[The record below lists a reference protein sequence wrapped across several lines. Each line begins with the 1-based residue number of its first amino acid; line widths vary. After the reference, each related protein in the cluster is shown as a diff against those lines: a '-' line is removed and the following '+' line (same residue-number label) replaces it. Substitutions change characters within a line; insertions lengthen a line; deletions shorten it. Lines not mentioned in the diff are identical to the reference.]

1 MIRKKDYYKLGVFI
15 IIGTAMLIAVIIIL
29 GAGRYFETTYTME
42 TYFDES
48 VNGLAVGSPVKLR
61 GVKIGRVADISF
73 VPNIYKDINA
83 AGSRYVYVEC
93 DINPDLY
100 DDIPE
105 AEFRKQVQQEVKRGL
120 RIRPTS
126 LGLTGQLFLNIVY
139 DDPDTST
146 PLPINWEP
154 KHSYIPSAPSTLSQ
168 VEGAITTISKTLSS
182 LKQDDLEAI
191 IGDVKS
197 IVNTIAEFM
206 KTEGGRAAG
215 NKILAIL
222 EETHSILNR
231 TDELLADPAMDKIIP
246 NAAGAA
252 ESLNTIL
259 TRSADDIIAAAGE
272 ARQAMTSFKRASSVL
287 EKALSDP
294 RVDTA
299 MGEIAP
305 TLENIS
311 RASTDLTAA
320 VSKVHALVNR
330 LNGVVASETSNVH
343 SILEDTREVMQN
355 IKELT
360 GTAKRYPSDLLFGAP
375 PKKPNPEAQ

>member
-1 MIRKKDYYKLGVFI
+1 MIRKNDYYKLGVFI
-15 IIGTAMLIAVIIIL
+15 IIGTGMLIAVIIIL

-73 VPNIYKDINA
+73 VPNIYKDIDA
-83 AGSRYVYVEC
+83 SGSRYVYVEC

-105 AEFRKQVQQEVKRGL
+105 VEFRKQVQQEVKRGL

-222 EETHSILNR
+222 EETHSILSR

-375 PKKPNPEAQ
+375 PKKPNPEAP